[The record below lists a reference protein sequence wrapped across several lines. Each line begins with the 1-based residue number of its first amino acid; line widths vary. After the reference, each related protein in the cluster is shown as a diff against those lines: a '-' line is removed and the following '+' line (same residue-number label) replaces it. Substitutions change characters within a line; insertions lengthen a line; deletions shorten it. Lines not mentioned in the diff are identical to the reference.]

1 MVMTTVEMVVEASV
15 VEVVVVAI
23 AITLVEIEA
32 LLLAGSKI
40 GLAEATVVGRGVE
53 MIDEMI

>member
-1 MVMTTVEMVVEASV
+1 MTTVEMVVEASV

-23 AITLVEIEA
+23 AITLVEIKA

-40 GLAEATVVGRGVE
+40 VLAEATVMGRGV
-53 MIDEMI
+53 